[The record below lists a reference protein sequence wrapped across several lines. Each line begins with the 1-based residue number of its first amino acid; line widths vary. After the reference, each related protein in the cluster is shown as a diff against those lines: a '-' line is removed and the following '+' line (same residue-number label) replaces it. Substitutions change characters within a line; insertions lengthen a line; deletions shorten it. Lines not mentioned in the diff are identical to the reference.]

1 MAKPKKKTQSNT
13 IAVNRKARHDYTIGE
28 QFETGIVLE
37 GWEVK
42 SLRDGRAQLKESY
55 VSIHRG
61 EVFLTG
67 AHFSPL
73 ASTSTHVKANPTRH
87 RKLLLHNKEISK
99 LIGATERAGYTIVP
113 LNLYWVRGKV
123 KLKIALAK
131 GKKQFDK
138 RQAIKQRDWDRQKQ
152 RLFKTSG

>member
-1 MAKPKKKTQSNT
+1 MAKSRKKTQSNT
-13 IAVNRKARHDYTIGE
+13 IAVNRKARHDYDIGE
-28 QFETGIVLE
+28 QFEAGIVLE

-73 ASTSTHVKANPTRH
+73 TSTSTHVKADPTRY
-87 RKLLLHNKEISK
+87 RKLLLHNKEIGK

-113 LNLYWVRGKV
+113 LNLYWLRGKV

-131 GKKQFDK
+131 GKKQYDK

-152 RLFKTSG
+152 RLFKNSD